1 MKYKVTYRIDS
12 LDTNPDIEYF
22 DDQQEMFDYISEEV
36 GRRVEFALSHSPYSL
51 SDKDVN
57 MVMIGIFNPE
67 KLPNLKK
74 YYK

>member
-36 GRRVEFALSHSPYSL
+36 GRRVECAVSHSPYSL
-51 SDKDVN
+51 SDKDVKDLE
-57 MVMIGIFNPE
+57 VTEYSLVRIDE
-67 KLPNLKK
+67 L
-74 YYK
+74 